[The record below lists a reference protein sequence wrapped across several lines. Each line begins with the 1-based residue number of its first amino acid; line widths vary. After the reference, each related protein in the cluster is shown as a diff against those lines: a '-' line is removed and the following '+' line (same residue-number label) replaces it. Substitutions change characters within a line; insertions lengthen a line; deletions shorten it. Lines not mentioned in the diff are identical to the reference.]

1 MPKKPLHMS
10 PRRTL
15 RDESRDGRRRGAQSG
30 RTDAGASSKPSPK
43 PSSKRPPKPSPRP
56 IPPAVGG
63 DEDEARRAP
72 ARPVKSVK
80 PRPPAQPVRA
90 AVSHWA
96 VERDRGIAAFLERF
110 ADTPDRDLLADMM
123 ITITR
128 LARDKTG
135 RGELKMIAS
144 AMKELRYAF
153 KVFAPYRH
161 IRKVSIF
168 GSSRT
173 PPGHPDYIQAD
184 AFARRMRERDWMVIT
199 GAGDGIM
206 KAGHAGAGPEASF
219 GVAIRLP
226 FEQRTNVVMA
236 DDPKLVNFKY
246 FFTRKIL
253 FLKEASAIVLF
264 PGGFGT
270 HDEGFE
276 SLTMVQTG
284 KNTLV
289 PIVMVDAPG
298 GTYWQHWRTYVK
310 AELLYNGMISPDDMN
325 LFKVTDDVDA
335 AVEEVAGF
343 YRRYHSMRYLGP
355 LLVLR
360 LNAPLPDAAVERLN
374 DVYRPILTGGRIE
387 QHPGPVEGER
397 GELPGLPRLTLAFN
411 RRDVGTLRL
420 LVNDLNKEGVK
431 P

>member
-1 MPKKPLHMS
+1 MAKKPLHMS
-10 PRRTL
+10 PRRAL
-15 RDESRDGRRRGAQSG
+15 RGGPR
-30 RTDAGASSKPSPK
+30 KPSGEAASG
-43 PSSKRPPKPSPRP
+43 PSKEPSPRP

-63 DEDEARRAP
+63 EEEAARRP
-72 ARPVKSVK
+72 ARGIKTVK
-80 PRPPAQPVRA
+80 PRKPEQPVRA
-90 AVSHWA
+90 AVSSWA
-96 VERDRGIAAFLERF
+96 VERDRAIADFLERF
-110 ADTPDRDLLADMM
+110 AGCPDRDLLADMM

-135 RGELKMIAS
+135 RGELKMIGS
-144 AMKELRYAF
+144 AAKELRYAF
-153 KVFAPYRH
+153 KVFAPYSH

-173 PPGHPDYIQAD
+173 PAGHPDYIQAD
-184 AFARRMRERDWMVIT
+184 AFARKMREREWMVIT

-206 KAGHAGAGPEASF
+206 KAGHAGAGREASF

-226 FEQRTNVVMA
+226 FEQKTNVVMA
-236 DDPKLVNFKY
+236 ADPKLISFRY

-276 SLTMVQTG
+276 SLTMIQTG

-289 PIVMVDAPG
+289 PVVMVDAPG

-310 AELLYNGMISPDDMN
+310 AELLHTGMISPDDMH

-343 YRRYHSMRYLGP
+343 YRRYHSMRYVGP
-355 LLVLR
+355 TLALR
-360 LNAPLPDAAVERLN
+360 LNAPLPAEAVERLN
-374 DVYRPILTGGRIE
+374 DVYGSILTGGRIE
-387 QHPGPVEGER
+387 QHAGPVEGER
-397 GELPGLPRLTLAFN
+397 GELPGLARLTLAFN
-411 RRDVGTLRL
+411 RRDVGALRL
-420 LVNDLNKEGVK
+420 LVNDLNRA
-431 P
+431 